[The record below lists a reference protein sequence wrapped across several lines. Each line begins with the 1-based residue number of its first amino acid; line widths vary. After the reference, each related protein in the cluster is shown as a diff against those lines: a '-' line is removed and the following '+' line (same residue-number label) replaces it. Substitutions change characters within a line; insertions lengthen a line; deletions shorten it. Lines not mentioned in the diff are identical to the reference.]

1 MEMTQMGIGNT
12 EEINTQENDR
22 TEIENKLKLID
33 VTETEANNFIG
44 KLIAV
49 IFHQYLLI
57 IH

>member
-1 MEMTQMGIGNT
+1 MGIGNT

-33 VTETEANNFIG
+33 VTEANNFIG